1 MYKFVAI
8 VLSSVLIAFVL
19 ARPAHEH
26 FSLDASSSS
35 TTTPATIIKQ
45 IDITNPDGSF
55 NSSYETSNGILVEN
69 IGYMKKILVPQQV
82 DEDGHVID
90 EHEETIL
97 VQRGFFRYMDPEGK
111 EVELRYTADE
121 NGFQPQGDHLPKAPQ

>member
-8 VLSSVLIAFVL
+8 VLSSVLFAYVL

-26 FSLDASSSS
+26 F
-35 TTTPATIIKQ
+35 
-45 IDITNPDGSF
+45 
-55 NSSYETSNGILVEN
+55 SYETSNGILVEN

>member
-1 MYKFVAI
+1 MYKFLAVFLNL
-8 VLSSVLIAFVL
+8 VLFAYVL

-26 FSLDASSSS
+26 LIDSLATST

-55 NSSYETSNGILVEN
+55 NSSYETSNGIQVLST
-69 IGYMKKILVPQQV
+69 GYLKTIQVPQQV
-82 DEDGHVID
+82 DNDGHVID

-97 VQRGFFRYMDPEGK
+97 VQRGFYRYVHPDGK
-111 EVELRYTADE
+111 EVELRYIADE
-121 NGFQPQGDHLPKAPQ
+121 NGFQPEGDHLPKASQ